1 MINRYFL
8 SLTEM
13 RLWLARM
20 YPFRAPHGVEINI
33 KKKRSKE
40 ISEEYESPFPLSC
53 VLASVNLCQYMST
66 HGVSDWCYCPDIV
79 NIWLHNVQRES
90 REIASLQQRHS
101 TTILN
106 FQQLRFDEWCWNT
119 FIKNLCSQL
128 KSLKTVMV
136 ALHSSISTQNLPFPT
151 NCKVLSSS

>member
-1 MINRYFL
+1 MERGIFGKLNDILTLKQGRNERNPEFRNSLASVLKTWIRILPFL
-8 SLTEM
+8 LLG
-13 RLWLARM
+13 R
-20 YPFRAPHGVEINI
+20 
-33 KKKRSKE
+33 
-40 ISEEYESPFPLSC
+40 

-90 REIASLQQRHS
+90 QEIASLQQRHS

-106 FQQLRFDEWCWNT
+106 FQQLIFDEWCWNT

-136 ALHSSISTQNLPFPT
+136 ALHSSVSTQNLPFPT